1 MKRISLILILFFIA
15 ILGRAQYGNYL
26 QLTVVELLQY
36 QQQKLRKMPTVEP
49 FKRYG
54 LRRIMATKYLD
65 NNDLRHIW
73 GWHLQPNEQYQS
85 SEPLYKLFRK
95 TDESSLAVIDTQGG
109 STEVVFWDKAYYRRF
124 AQQLRNIGIVVGNSQ
139 TASNVLQFRKVRVAV
154 HVDVT
159 IWPDVYI
166 LKVE

>member
-109 STEVVFWDKAYYRRF
+109 STEVLHNNCAILALLLATVKRHLTCYSSVKW
-124 AQQLRNIGIVVGNSQ
+124 
-139 TASNVLQFRKVRVAV
+139 VLQCM
-154 HVDVT
+154 
-159 IWPDVYI
+159 
-166 LKVE
+166 